1 MAYDATQHRDS
12 RPFYTT
18 SVVLS
23 HFQLIESTYMTR
35 TCRGILTVDGP
46 KAPMLIAKRIIEA
59 VFCPCLS
66 GEGSHEDAQLFQAE
80 TPTASIITAC
90 VGSTEP
96 LAETLVEE
104 LSRKLPEVGFTL
116 AAGTLF
122 NGECGIVTYRA
133 GKITSLHNVEPDSAV
148 VLHYEPRE
156 GEAKARVDAAPG
168 SHDELFASGADALSH
183 AAGLT
188 STAAPPADVVGED
201 SATPALRCIAEQH
214 LNLAWRQIS
223 DALVTQRDLR
233 ETPWRSKGPSADEHL
248 EHVEI
253 ITMTVDWTDQCHLER
268 LVARHKVREMRLAAR
283 CQAVAELENAWDAC
297 GALLS
302 EQLLNDSERQALS
315 QVQAVLG
322 SALGT
327 FNLLD
332 IEPLDNGVA

>member
-1 MAYDATQHRDS
+1 
-12 RPFYTT
+12 
-18 SVVLS
+18 
-23 HFQLIESTYMTR
+23 MTR
-35 TCRGILTVDGP
+35 TCRNILTVDGP
-46 KAPMLIAKRIIEA
+46 KTPVLIAKRIIEA

-80 TPTASIITAC
+80 TATASIITAC

-96 LAETLVEE
+96 RPETLVEE
-104 LSRKLPEVGFTL
+104 LSRKLPEVRFTL

-156 GEAKARVDAAPG
+156 GEAKTRVDAAPG

-183 AAGLT
+183 TAGLT

-223 DALVTQRDLR
+223 EALVTQKDLR
-233 ETPWRSKGPSADEHL
+233 EAPWRSKGPSADEHL
-248 EHVEI
+248 RHVAT
-253 ITMTVDWTDQCHLER
+253 ITSFVDWTDQCLLDR
-268 LVARHKVREMRLAAR
+268 LVARHKVRAMLLAAQ
-283 CQAVAELENAWDAC
+283 CEAVAKMGDALEAC
-297 GALLS
+297 RLLLS
-302 EQLLNDSERQALS
+302 EQLLNPDEQHSVDLVQRLLGMASHRLDS
-315 QVQAVLG
+315 
-322 SALGT
+322 
-327 FNLLD
+327 LD
-332 IEPLDNGVA
+332 FEAIDNGAA

>member
-1 MAYDATQHRDS
+1 MAYDATQRCDS
-12 RPFYTT
+12 RPFYATFL
-18 SVVLS
+18 VLS
-23 HFQLIESTYMTR
+23 HFQLIESNYMTR
-35 TCRGILTVDGP
+35 TCRNILTVDGP
-46 KAPMLIAKRIIEA
+46 KTPVLIAKSIIEA

-80 TPTASIITAC
+80 TATASIITAC

-96 LAETLVEE
+96 RPETLVEE

-148 VLHYEPRE
+148 VLHYEPWE
-156 GEAKARVDAAPG
+156 GEAKTRVDAAPG

-188 STAAPPADVVGED
+188 SAAAPPTDVVGEV
-201 SATPALRCIAEQH
+201 STTPALRSIAEQH

-223 DALVTQRDLR
+223 EALVTHKDLR
-233 ETPWRSKGPSADEHL
+233 EAPWRSKGPSADEHL

-253 ITMTVDWTDQCHLER
+253 ITMTVDWTDQCHLDR
-268 LVARHKVREMRLAAR
+268 LVARHKDRAMRLAAR
-283 CQAVAELENAWDAC
+283 CKAVAELENAWDAC

-315 QVQAVLG
+315 PVQAVLG

-327 FNLLD
+327 FDLLD